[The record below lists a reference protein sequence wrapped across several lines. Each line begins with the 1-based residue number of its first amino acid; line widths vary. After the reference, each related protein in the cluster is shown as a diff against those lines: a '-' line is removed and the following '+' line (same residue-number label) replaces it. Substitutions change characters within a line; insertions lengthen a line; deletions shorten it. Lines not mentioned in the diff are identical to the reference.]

1 MWLLLPVL
9 FVLKKVKKLIYLIDT
24 ERWRKCETLLMEV
37 QQKWIELIFLCLSLL
52 WLFYAEC

>member
-1 MWLLLPVL
+1 MGLLLPAL
-9 FVLKKVKKLIYLIDT
+9 LVLKKVKKLIYLLDT

-52 WLFYAEC
+52 WLLYAEC